1 MDDQFDRDSVSGY
14 GQGAGTAARMKEE
27 IAGKVSDAKEKVA
40 DFRRK
45 AVDQIDSRREPV
57 ANTLDTTAS
66 ALHQQGENAA
76 DVAHATA
83 NKLESTADYL
93 REHDVKAI
101 MGDVKDIAKRYP
113 GQCLAAAVLVGFFV
127 GRLFRNTD

>member
-76 DVAHATA
+76 DVAHAT